1 MILDGIWDFAWCEDK
16 NSSPVYNDFVTVPDC
31 FDNMQQRFNTR
42 GYAFYRRKVT
52 AGGDLRLKIG
62 SFGLHAQIFWDGRN
76 IAESFLAW
84 SPLTAE
90 FSTASGE
97 HELVI
102 KVDNILEGHPL
113 FREFYDFYGF
123 GGIFD
128 HVTLEEVKS
137 DEIKKLNVI
146 PLDHTTGLV
155 EITVETAAP
164 ELEIYFDGKFFCK
177 RENTSKFQVN
187 VPDFKLWSP
196 EEPNLHTVSINGKE
210 VTFGIRTLDW
220 SGNRL
225 LLNGKEIEI
234 LGVNRHESHPEFGPA
249 TPDAL
254 IASDL
259 RILKAAGCNFIRGSH
274 YPQREFL
281 FDMCDRLG
289 IMVWEEPLAWGNKVV
304 DLTDPV
310 FVDTL
315 EEQLRL
321 TIRSSI
327 NHPSLIIHGF
337 LNECVSDTQEAYQVI
352 KRYMAVCH
360 EEDASRPATFA
371 SNRPARDICFEL
383 VDVVSMNVYPGW
395 YGTEKLTDIPGKL
408 DDFAKLVSGKPKF
421 ISEIGAAAICGDHS
435 GAPWSE
441 DYQAEYIRQVVT
453 SIRSNPE
460 WSGVMLWLFCN
471 CNTYTGTDY
480 MVMRPR
486 GFNNKGLLDEYRRP
500 KMAWKILPELFSS
513 RS

>member
-1 MILDGIWDFAWCEDK
+1 MIIDGIWDFAWSEE
-16 NSSPVYNDFVTVPDC
+16 NTTTPVYNDFVSVPDC
-31 FDNMQQRFNTR
+31 FDNMQQKFNRR
-42 GYAFYRRKVT
+42 GYAFYRKTVN
-52 AGGDLRLKIG
+52 AGGNLRLKIG
-62 SFGLHAQIFWDGRN
+62 SFGLHAKVFWDGRE
-76 IAESFLAW
+76 IAESYLAW
-84 SPLTAE
+84 SPLTVE
-90 FSTASGE
+90 FTTPAGD

-123 GGIFD
+123 GGIYD
-128 HVTLEEVKS
+128 KVTLENIVP
-137 DEIKKLNVI
+137 DEIRKLVVT
-146 PLDHTTGLV
+146 PLDHKPGEVKLQIETT
-155 EITVETAAP
+155 AP
-164 ELEIYFDGKFFCK
+164 ELEISFDGKFFCK
-177 RENTSKFQVN
+177 TANVSELKVS
-187 VPDFKLWSP
+187 VPDFKLWHPDSP
-196 EEPNLHTVSINGKE
+196 ALHKVKVNEKE

-220 SGNRL
+220 STDRL
-225 LLNGKEIEI
+225 LLNGEQITI

-254 IASDL
+254 IANDL
-259 RILKAAGCNFIRGSH
+259 RMLKAAGGNFIRGSH
-274 YPQREFL
+274 YPQKEFF

-304 DLTDPV
+304 DLTSDT

-321 TIRSSI
+321 TIRNSI

-337 LNECVSDTQEAYQVI
+337 LNECVSDTQEAYNVI

-360 EEDASRPATFA
+360 EEDPSRPASFA
-371 SNRPARDICFEL
+371 TNRPARDICHEL

-395 YGTEKLTDIPGKL
+395 YGTEKLDEIPEKL
-408 DDFAKLVSGKPKF
+408 DNFAKIVSGKPKF
-421 ISEIGAAAICGDHS
+421 VSEIGAAAICGDHS

-441 DYQAEYIRQVVT
+441 DYQAAYIRQVVD
-453 SIRSNPE
+453 SIRNNPE

-500 KMAWKILPELFSS
+500 KMAWKILPELFK
-513 RS
+513 